1 MKKSLVSVFC
11 FFLCILSSPY
21 AQTAKEPKVITIN
34 SVRMMEVFK
43 KENKAQY
50 RTKSDKNGEKKGT
63 NSSEDKTEQ
72 VEKKD
77 AGEKQSPAMP
87 NTDLSAGNAEP
98 TAVSAD
104 SAAGGSSGAGS
115 SAGALAH
122 TGFAAAGVAAVGAA
136 ALAGGIILVV
146 IRRRSSSR

>member
-34 SVRMMEVFK
+34 SVRMMEIFK
-43 KENKAQY
+43 KENNARYGK
-50 RTKSDKNGEKKGT
+50 
-63 NSSEDKTEQ
+63 KTEQ
-72 VEKKD
+72 AEKKD

-104 SAAGGSSGAGS
+104 SAAGGSSGAESTDVPVKSNGMP
-115 SAGALAH
+115 
-122 TGFAAAGVAAVGAA
+122 
-136 ALAGGIILVV
+136 
-146 IRRRSSSR
+146 